1 MGVPRAFDKA
11 VEPGFTLA
19 NTCTPRQVHA
29 VSTRGRLRTTVSVWD
44 WPAQEATKAMSRNK
58 KAAERGGSKANLIL
72 TLLVLGIMA
81 FVAIKICP
89 VYFANYEFQD
99 SIESE
104 SRFALTGYPKK
115 TPDDVR
121 NDVWSKAK
129 DLGIPTQKDAIK
141 IAMDSGSV

>member
-1 MGVPRAFDKA
+1 MNAMA
-11 VEPGFTLA
+11 
-19 NTCTPRQVHA
+19 RQKK
-29 VSTRGRLRTTVSVWD
+29 TT
-44 WPAQEATKAMSRNK
+44 
-58 KAAERGGSKANLIL
+58 ERGGSKANLIL
-72 TLLVLGIMA
+72 TLFVLGIMG

-121 NDVWSKAK
+121 NDVWNKAK

-141 IAMDSGSV
+141 IAMDSGSVEIGVEYSVPVDLAVYQFTLQFHPHADNHTI